1 MLAGRSRSVSAACLG
16 KTMELDWPQ
25 GALGRVEFTV
35 SWEGGGGLVCQP
47 RKKSAENGKKI
58 NAIEVQNGK
67 GTMKNAWNVSN
78 LACSWC
84 AAS

>member
-35 SWEGGGGLVCQP
+35 SWEGGGGWFANP
-47 RKKSAENGKKI
+47 GKK
-58 NAIEVQNGK
+58 VQK
-67 GTMKNAWNVSN
+67 MEKK
-78 LACSWC
+78 
-84 AAS
+84 